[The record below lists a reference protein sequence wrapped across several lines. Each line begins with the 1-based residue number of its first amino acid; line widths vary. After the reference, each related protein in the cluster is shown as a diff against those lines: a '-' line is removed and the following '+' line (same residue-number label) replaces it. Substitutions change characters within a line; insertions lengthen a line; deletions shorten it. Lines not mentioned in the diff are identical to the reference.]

1 MLPKRKT
8 LIDSYL
14 LSPGL
19 PKVTSKKICIT
30 GAKTTFHSRRRR
42 TGPERPTVSI
52 MAWTWRTVYAPTRL
66 NVKRRE
72 RLSQSRNVR
81 PTRAIFGEDEGEET
95 ITAVLTPGDHSL
107 PPLVEVSLKLGTM
120 TEEIRMVKP
129 PSVDELWSWYEM
141 TGHVE
146 ADPSWAKNWETA
158 MSFATAIAEGSDNVP
173 NLKHKQLLE
182 VGSGLGLVGIAA
194 AKYAGADSVIFSD
207 REPLAIHCALSS
219 AAVSGMNVVA
229 VPDLSLERGGAS
241 ACAGCLFDWSKPQ
254 ALAAEIDVV
263 LGADCLYDPATAALL
278 AQCCADLV
286 AKSKGVVC
294 IAEPEKERAFGCRA
308 AFLDACTAAGATTR
322 IVPLPKASSIHPPT
336 VLVIALWE

>member
-1 MLPKRKT
+1 
-8 LIDSYL
+8 
-14 LSPGL
+14 
-19 PKVTSKKICIT
+19 
-30 GAKTTFHSRRRR
+30 
-42 TGPERPTVSI
+42 
-52 MAWTWRTVYAPTRL
+52 MASTWRSIHVPSRL
-66 NVKRRE
+66 NGKRQE
-72 RLSQSRNVR
+72 RLPRSRNVR
-81 PTRAIFGEDEGEET
+81 PTRAIFAEEESDET
-95 ITAVLTPGDHSL
+95 VMAVLTPGDQSL

-141 TGHVE
+141 TGNME

-158 MSFATAIAEGSDNVP
+158 MSFATAIAEGSNTDVP
-173 NLKHKQLLE
+173 NLKSKRLLE

-194 AKYAGADSVIFSD
+194 AKYAGADSVVFSD

-278 AQCCADLV
+278 AKCCADLV
-286 AKSKGVVC
+286 AKTEGVVC
-294 IAEPEKERAFGCRA
+294 IAEPEKERAIGCRA

-322 IVPLPKASSIHPPT
+322 IVPLPKSSSIHPPT
-336 VLVIALWE
+336 VLVVASWE

>member
-1 MLPKRKT
+1 MC
-8 LIDSYL
+8 S
-14 LSPGL
+14 
-19 PKVTSKKICIT
+19 
-30 GAKTTFHSRRRR
+30 
-42 TGPERPTVSI
+42 
-52 MAWTWRTVYAPTRL
+52 MASTWRSIHVPSRL
-66 NVKRRE
+66 NGKRQE
-72 RLSQSRNVR
+72 RLPRSRNVR
-81 PTRAIFGEDEGEET
+81 PTRAIFAEEESDET
-95 ITAVLTPGDHSL
+95 VMAVLTPGDQSL

-141 TGHVE
+141 TGNME

-158 MSFATAIAEGSDNVP
+158 MSFATAIAEGSNTDVP
-173 NLKHKQLLE
+173 NLKSKRLLE

-194 AKYAGADSVIFSD
+194 AKCAGADSIVFSD

-278 AQCCADLV
+278 AKCCADLV
-286 AKSKGVVC
+286 AKTKGVVC
-294 IAEPEKERAFGCRA
+294 IAEPEKERAIGCRA

-322 IVPLPKASSIHPPT
+322 IVPLPKSSSIHPPT
-336 VLVIALWE
+336 VLVVASWE